1 MFYQVTQFTIAPYK
15 YLATVTLKL
24 IADIVIGSWK
34 MR

>member
-1 MFYQVTQFTIAPYK
+1 MFYQVTKLTIATYK
-15 YLATVTLKL
+15 YLAIVTLKL